1 MTLTALAAALAAQ
14 TSPITAAADMAL
26 YTIEVTPRA
35 GEIADVRMSL
45 VFTGEEDGETAV
57 ILPNEWGGEADL
69 WNNVSGLTL
78 LSAGEL
84 ADGDSANERL
94 IRHEPGARIA
104 LQWRII
110 PDRPGDPD
118 ALAHDYYRPV
128 VTEDYVHM
136 IGHTV
141 FIYPQNLTDYRFG
154 LWQNDNTEAWP
165 LISDLQHEG
174 EPDAEDFLT
183 SVIVA
188 GDFRLSEADIAGAP
202 LRVAMRG
209 DIGFSDADF
218 FSGVEGVLRA
228 NQTYW
233 GTQGEPFLVTA
244 LPLISQPNHST
255 LGGTNLADSFAF
267 FATDNGDAMTLLRIL
282 QHEHVHT
289 WNPVR
294 LGGFIEGS
302 EEQIADYWFSEG
314 FTDFLTQRAGV
325 LGGVWDAQTAIANW
339 NEALLE
345 DSFSPVRGAPNS
357 GIVGGFWSSAPY
369 QRLAYHRGM
378 VFAGLLDH
386 LIRMHSNGSQDL
398 DDVMFALRETGE
410 EGAPARRLTRVT
422 QEVTGLDI
430 SELVERHIMQGE
442 PVALPEDSF
451 GACGTVEQ
459 FERPRFVY
467 GMEGLR
473 NEAGEFVLVSVDPDG
488 PAAAAG
494 FAPGMTF
501 EGRIGGSYGN
511 ASVDSVFR
519 VRLEDGT
526 VTEMSYRPTDG
537 SVERGQHIIPAEGDL
552 QTNGCAALIAGRP
565 LN

>member
-1 MTLTALAAALAAQ
+1 MILTALAAALAAQ
-14 TSPITAAADMAL
+14 SSPMTAPQDMAL
-26 YTIEVTPRA
+26 YTVDVTPRA
-35 GEIADVRMSL
+35 GEIADVRIRL
-45 VFTGEEDGETAV
+45 AFNGEDDGETAI
-57 ILPNEWGGEADL
+57 ILPNEWGGEAEL
-69 WNNVSGLTL
+69 WNNISGLTL
-78 LSAGEL
+78 LTPGEL
-84 ADGDSANERL
+84 ADGEEASQKL

-104 LQWRII
+104 LEWRIV
-110 PDRPGDPD
+110 PDRPGDPE
-118 ALAHDYYRPV
+118 AANHDYYRPV
-128 VTEDYVHM
+128 ITEDYVHM

-141 FIYPQNLTDYRFG
+141 FAYPESSGDYRFG
-154 LWQNDNTEAWP
+154 FSQGDGQSNWP
-165 LISDLQHEG
+165 LITDLQHAG
-174 EPDAEDFLT
+174 EPSAEDFLT
-183 SVIVA
+183 SVLVA
-188 GDFRLSEADIAGAP
+188 GDFRLAASDVSGAP

-209 DIGFSDADF
+209 DIGLSDEDF
-218 FSGVEGVLRA
+218 FEGVASVLRA

-244 LPLISQPNHST
+244 LPLTSQPGHSSI
-255 LGGTNLADSFAF
+255 GGTNLADSFAF
-267 FATDNGDAMTLLRIL
+267 FATDNGEAMILLRIL

-294 LGGFIEGS
+294 LGGFPEGDA
-302 EEQIADYWFSEG
+302 EQIGDYWFSEG

-325 LGGVWDAQTAIANW
+325 LGGVWDAATAIQNW

-345 DSFSPVRGAPNS
+345 DSFSPVRTAPNS
-357 GIVGGFWSSAPY
+357 GIVDGFWSSGEY

-378 VFAGLLDH
+378 VFAGLVDH
-386 LIRMHSNGSQDL
+386 LIREHSQGAQDL
-398 DDVMFALRETGE
+398 DDVMFALRDSAT
-410 EGAPARRLTRVT
+410 EGAPAARLAATV
-422 QEVTGLDI
+422 QDVTGLDI
-430 SELVERHIMQGE
+430 ADLVERHIIQGE
-442 PVALPEDSF
+442 PITLPADSF

-467 GMEGLR
+467 GMEGVR

-494 FAPGMTF
+494 FQPGMTS
-501 EGRIGGSYGN
+501 EARIGGTYGD

-537 SVERGQHIIPAEGDL
+537 TIERGQHIIPAEGDL
-552 QTNGCAALIAGRP
+552 QNNGCAALIAGRP